1 MSFMQPTMMLKIVFF
16 ARIIHV
22 EIKKESKFQ
31 KHYLVDGK
39 IISFLKMAI
48 NLYSIVD
55 SSVLTQSTPMN

>member
-1 MSFMQPTMMLKIVFF
+1 MSFMQPTMMLRIVF
-16 ARIIHV
+16 ARIMHV

-39 IISFLKMAI
+39 IISFLQMAI